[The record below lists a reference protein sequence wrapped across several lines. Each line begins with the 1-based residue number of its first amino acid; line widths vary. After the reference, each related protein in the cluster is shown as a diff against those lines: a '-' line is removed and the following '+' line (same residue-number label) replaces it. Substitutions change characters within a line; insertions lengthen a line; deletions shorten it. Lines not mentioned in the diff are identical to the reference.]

1 MIQDVVEQTQKK
13 HAFPQKIWYKEAK
26 KIKTEI
32 KLNTLLYVD
41 TKAQSDYS

>member
-13 HAFPQKIWYKEAK
+13 QAFPQQIGYKEAK

-32 KLNTLLYVD
+32 KLKTLLYGD